1 MNRIGDVMNKK
12 GFTLVELL
20 VVIVIIGLISY
31 IGFPSLMALI
41 NNNKTTEFE
50 IYGNLMVD
58 AAKLYIRKEAIDLQ
72 EAEAFKNGRKQEVQL
87 SYLIEQE
94 YVNKFVG
101 SKKSIVCDDD
111 NTAAVQISYTP
122 SNGTYT
128 FKYKLV
134 CKDKAAK
141 KKYTK
146 TYNTDQF
153 EVSNLN

>member
-1 MNRIGDVMNKK
+1 MFRIGDVMNKK

-50 IYGNLMVD
+50 YYGDLMVD
-58 AAKLYIRKEAIDLQ
+58 AAKLYIRKEAVDLQ
-72 EAEAFKNGRKQEVQL
+72 EAEAFKNGRKQEVKL

-94 YVNKFVG
+94 YMNKFVG
-101 SKKSIVCDDD
+101 SKKTITCDDD
-111 NTAAVQISYTP
+111 NTAAVQVSYTP

-134 CKDKAAK
+134 CKDKSTR

-146 TYNTDQF
+146 TYNSDEF
-153 EVSNLN
+153 NESNLN